1 MFVWLQSHVYLAT
14 WLGLI
19 VAVIAFLTRNLKTSF
34 KDVDW
39 KSSILYF
46 AFLVGLGFSFV
57 PQLSAADKAFAH
69 GMTAFLMGAVLFN
82 AGRS

>member
-1 MFVWLQSHVYLAT
+1 MLPWLQNHVYLAT

-39 KSSILYF
+39 KGSILYF

-57 PQLSAADKAFAH
+57 PQLSAVDKNFVH
-69 GMTAFLMGAVLFN
+69 GMTAFLMGAILVN
-82 AGRS
+82 AGRR